1 MNKEELR
8 GLIDSMDVYM
18 PISKIEE
25 EVGMA
30 KTTLQKALKY
40 PDKKLPKKW
49 IKPLINFCK
58 KSELVAE
65 TATLKSESPPP
76 KPFAPINED
85 YKFGDEEWLSIE
97 KYTKYPSK
105 DKPHGRAEIY
115 QWSLMKADADEK
127 LKAAWEE
134 HKKNKNQQNE
144 NI

>member
-8 GLIDSMDVYM
+8 ELIDSMDVYM
-18 PISKIEE
+18 PICKIEE
-25 EVGMA
+25 AVGMA

-40 PDKKLPKKW
+40 PDKNLPKRW
-49 IKPLINFCK
+49 VKPLVNFCK
-58 KSELVAE
+58 KTE
-65 TATLKSESPPP
+65 TNTENLLPKIEPMPVQLESQ
-76 KPFAPINED
+76 INDD
-85 YKFGDEEWLSIE
+85 YKFGDEEWLSVE

-134 HKKNKNQQNE
+134 HKKNKK
-144 NI
+144 